1 MNTNC
6 MRQFSKN
13 LLQNN
18 YLQFSARKAM
28 HECDVA
34 IVGGNL
40 GAILA
45 NQLYYVLDSNQKIM
59 LFHENSNMELSTHRA
74 LYEQGK

>member
-1 MNTNC
+1 MNTNYIK
-6 MRQFSKN
+6 QFTKTIFQNN
-13 LLQNN
+13 LLR
-18 YLQFSARKAM
+18 FSSRKVS
-28 HECDVA
+28 HECDIA

-59 LFHENSNMELSTHRA
+59 LFHENSNMEISTHRP